1 MMKRILALV
10 FTAVLLLTFTGCS
23 EKYYNGDKAVLPFES
38 ESDENKLKD
47 AISSFTAV
55 LSGSLEQWKSQMPEK
70 SSEEYTEGIEKAY
83 AEWQQ
88 ISKEHGLF
96 NNYEVQEVFMYH
108 YLGGARVEYQFPD
121 NTYTGADMLFS
132 ASYKLL
138 SVDFFTSAKT
148 AEASYTLPEGV
159 TERTVVVGKG
169 TDFELEG
176 TFTCPEGGTD
186 LPAVLLV
193 HGVGANDR
201 DESALSTKCFR
212 DIAYGLAKRGIAV
225 LRYDSR
231 LFVKGVECQSVS
243 DLNTLTA
250 DFLIIDDA
258 VAAAKLLK
266 EQPEVDPA
274 RVFIVGHDLGGHVA
288 PRIDLQADFAGFVLL
303 ATPSREWGEVA
314 YDQTMRYGLN
324 GRENED
330 VKYLKPYI
338 ASQRDQLKNIYNLTN
353 EADLTSIIFGQYVYY
368 WQDLYRYD
376 YVQMIQDTAK
386 PVMILHGEADYQIQ
400 IDPDF
405 KGWQEKLAGKE
416 NAVLKSYPDV
426 NHMMLVVDGP
436 FTDCSLQYYRPLRV
450 PEEIIDDIAAFI
462 LQ

>member
-1 MMKRILALV
+1 MKTGEGTLLPPRKGNVMMKRILALALA
-10 FTAVLLLTFTGCS
+10 AVLLLTFPGCS

-121 NTYTGADMLFS
+121 NTSTGADMLFS
-132 ASYKLL
+132 ASYQLL
-138 SVDFFTSAKT
+138 SLDFFTSAKT

-159 TERTVVVGKG
+159 TERTVTVGKG

-212 DIAYGLAKRGIAV
+212 DIAYGLAKRGVAV
-225 LRYDSR
+225 LR
-231 LFVKGVECQSVS
+231 
-243 DLNTLTA
+243 
-250 DFLIIDDA
+250 
-258 VAAAKLLK
+258 
-266 EQPEVDPA
+266 
-274 RVFIVGHDLGGHVA
+274 
-288 PRIDLQADFAGFVLL
+288 
-303 ATPSREWGEVA
+303 
-314 YDQTMRYGLN
+314 
-324 GRENED
+324 
-330 VKYLKPYI
+330 
-338 ASQRDQLKNIYNLTN
+338 
-353 EADLTSIIFGQYVYY
+353 
-368 WQDLYRYD
+368 
-376 YVQMIQDTAK
+376 
-386 PVMILHGEADYQIQ
+386 
-400 IDPDF
+400 
-405 KGWQEKLAGKE
+405 
-416 NAVLKSYPDV
+416 
-426 NHMMLVVDGP
+426 
-436 FTDCSLQYYRPLRV
+436 
-450 PEEIIDDIAAFI
+450 
-462 LQ
+462 